1 MPFITEELWQR
12 FQFGGSIMQSQ
23 WPATILVEDR
33 ESEQVETMRE
43 LIVAV
48 RNIRAEM
55 EVPAKTEVRCI
66 VNSADTR
73 LAGFLKNSEALVQEL
88 AGVSALVFGKTRPEK
103 SSVAVLPGC
112 EVYVPLEGVVDVDK
126 ELDRMKREIANLQKL
141 VAGIDAK
148 FANPDFVSRA
158 KPDVVEA
165 ERSRRAEFAGK
176 LERLRKQLDAWR

>member
-1 MPFITEELWQR
+1 
-12 FQFGGSIMQSQ
+12 MQSR
-23 WPATILVEDR
+23 WPEPIPVDDHA
-33 ESEQVETMRE
+33 SEQVETMRE

-66 VNSADTR
+66 VNSADAR
-73 LAGFLKNSEALVQEL
+73 LAGFLQESEALVREL
-88 AGVSALVFGKTRPEK
+88 AGVSALEFGTARPEK

-112 EVYVPLEGVVDVDK
+112 EVYVPLEGVVDVEK
-126 ELDRMKREIANLQKL
+126 ELERMKKEIANLEKL

-148 FANPDFVSRA
+148 FANPDFASRA
-158 KPDVVEA
+158 KPEVVEA
-165 ERSRRAEFAGK
+165 ERSRRAEFTSK